1 MRPDSREPP
10 VITLPD
16 VVAAA
21 PASYRLER
29 LNYPMRAE
37 ASLQKDEFR
46 SMNVATGN
54 CEQALEAE
62 LVCDVTV
69 MVVGFNSSA
78 YLVDCLEAIAAA
90 ITRHSFEVLFVN
102 NGTDASEALVR
113 RAFPDVR
120 VLDSRGNIGFAAAN
134 DYLAEHARGRWLLLL
149 NPDTRLYP
157 GSLDTLL
164 EAAAQNPHLDV
175 LGGVTVGAE
184 GEPETAARL
193 ELPSLASLSRTL
205 LLGAPRPEPFPAGSK
220 ILEVEALNGGFMMVR
235 RACWVALGGLDRDF
249 FLYAEE
255 LDFFKRLRDR
265 GGRAALVADSR
276 LFHDIGSG
284 DIFSA
289 SRIRFL
295 TTGNAHYCH
304 KHFSSPYAYACIL
317 VMWATAV
324 KRYLGG
330 ALFGRRSERYLRMSR
345 AFGPVAK
352 TPWTWMWGYNSAGAD
367 PRKSF

>member
-1 MRPDSREPP
+1 
-10 VITLPD
+10 
-16 VVAAA
+16 
-21 PASYRLER
+21 
-29 LNYPMRAE
+29 
-37 ASLQKDEFR
+37 
-46 SMNVATGN
+46 MNVATGS
-54 CEQALEAE
+54 CEQALGAE
-62 LVCDVTV
+62 LLCDVSI

-78 YLVDCLEAIAAA
+78 YLVECLDAIAPA

-102 NGTDASEALVR
+102 NGTDGSEALVR
-113 RAFPDVR
+113 RAFPSVR
-120 VLDSRGNIGFAAAN
+120 VLGSLGNIGFAAGN

-164 EAAAQNPHLDV
+164 ETAAQNPGFDV
-175 LGGVTVGAE
+175 LGGVTVGLD

-193 ELPSLASLSRTL
+193 RLPTLASLFRMF
-205 LLGAPRPEPFPAGSK
+205 LLGAPPPEPFPTGSK

-235 RACWVALGGLDRDF
+235 RACWMALGGLDRDF

-255 LDFFKRLRDR
+255 LDFFKRLKDR

-289 SRIRFL
+289 GRIRYL
-295 TTGNAHYCH
+295 TTGNAHYFH
-304 KHFSSPYAYACIL
+304 KHFSPPYAYACIL
-317 VMWATAV
+317 VMWVTAV
-324 KRYLGG
+324 KRHLGG
-330 ALFGRRSERYLRMSR
+330 ALFGRRSERYARMSR